1 PPRPPPLNLSSS
13 GTRTPSLSR
22 SLFFFSRA
30 RRRLCSAQAS
40 ELCLMACAFF
50 FDAEPLGEPGLRL
63 HGPELELD
71 ACALCTKPLQGN
83 SDIFMYKGDTPFC
96 SEDCRYEQM
105 HFDLVAPHHTGLAS
119 RNYVPFLPWVEE
131 GGCGVLGRPVFL
143 PWHPVPIDQSIDL
156 QTLGN
161 RSRITAGF

>member
-1 PPRPPPLNLSSS
+1 
-13 GTRTPSLSR
+13 
-22 SLFFFSRA
+22 
-30 RRRLCSAQAS
+30 
-40 ELCLMACAFF
+40 MACAFF

-105 HFDLVAPHHTGLAS
+105 HFDAAMARQQASARRKQQQQQAQAQLSVPGAPAPAPAPVSNKADVSVAS
-119 RNYVPFLPWVEE
+119 
-131 GGCGVLGRPVFL
+131 
-143 PWHPVPIDQSIDL
+143 
-156 QTLGN
+156 
-161 RSRITAGF
+161 